1 MRYVSEKTL
10 KDYLHRYT
18 SNIDNNVAYQQGYSA
33 ALGFVLSM
41 AKELPEERLRPM
53 CDAPRDGRFILTQV
67 DDEYEQARW
76 NSHWDMWV
84 FHDDLMIEDERLKGW
99 TPMPKVVV

>member
-10 KDYLHRYT
+10 KDCLHRYT
-18 SNIDNNVAYQQGYSA
+18 PNIDNNAAYQQGYSA

-41 AKELPEERLRPM
+41 VKELPEERLRPM
-53 CDAPRDGRFILTQV
+53 CDAPPRDGRFILTQV

-76 NSHWDMWV
+76 NMWV
-84 FHDDLMIEDERLKGW
+84 FHDDLMIDW